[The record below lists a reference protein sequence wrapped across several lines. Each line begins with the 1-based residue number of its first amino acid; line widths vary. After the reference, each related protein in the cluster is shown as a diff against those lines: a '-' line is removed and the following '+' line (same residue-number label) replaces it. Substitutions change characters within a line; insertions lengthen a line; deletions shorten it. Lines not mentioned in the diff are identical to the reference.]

1 MTTAFFRISQGEFPE
16 AMRAKGGYV
25 PLYFVLACNEAV
37 LLGIPGVSGLADESK
52 IGETEP

>member
-16 AMRAKGGYV
+16 AMRANGGYV

-37 LLGIPGVSGLADESK
+37 LLGSLGFQAWRMNRK
-52 IGETEP
+52 